1 MFRRTGSADGKR
13 STSMQRSP
21 APPKKGTG
29 RKQWHLFQPNPEL
42 EQSRRRILQQR
53 RKRSSWKKQKIET
66 EKKNKEQHLKKMKR
80 KIRQQEEQRI
90 KYQGGVSKNTKMEET
105 DNNQEENEEQPKLG
119 LIAQEELN
127 QKEFEDTANAFGSF
141 DPFGGD
147 DGGGGGGGGGGD
159 AFGGGGDAFGGFEGE
174 W

>member
-90 KYQGGVSKNTKMEET
+90 KYQGGVSRNTKMEET
-105 DNNQEENEEQPKLG
+105 DNNQEEKPKLG

-147 DGGGGGGGGGGD
+147 DGGGGGGGGD